1 MTWILYAASV
11 LWIAAG
17 AYGILYTD
25 RWRALMR
32 RLLENTGRRLLE
44 AATGVG
50 GLLLLLAAS
59 TSRVPAVVDVIGVL
73 AIAKAVLLYLN
84 PAGVFEK
91 SRRWYLDELTDQA
104 HRLLGIVSLILGTA
118 LLSWVR

>member
-1 MTWILYAASV
+1 MKWILYAASV

-25 RWRALMR
+25 RWKALLR
-32 RLLENTGRRLLE
+32 RLLENTDRRILE
-44 AATGVG
+44 AVTGVG
-50 GLLLLLAAS
+50 GGLLMVAAS
-59 TSRVPAVVDVIGVL
+59 ASRVPAMVAVIGAL
-73 AIAKAVLLYLN
+73 AVAKAVLLYLN

-91 SRRWYLDELTDQA
+91 SRHWYLDELTDQA
-104 HRLLGIVSLILGTA
+104 HRLLGIVSLVLGTA

>member
-17 AYGILYTD
+17 AYGILYTE

-32 RLLENTGRRLLE
+32 RLLENTDRRLLE

-50 GLLLLLAAS
+50 GLLLLAAS
-59 TSRVPAVVDVIGVL
+59 ASRVPAVVAVIGVL